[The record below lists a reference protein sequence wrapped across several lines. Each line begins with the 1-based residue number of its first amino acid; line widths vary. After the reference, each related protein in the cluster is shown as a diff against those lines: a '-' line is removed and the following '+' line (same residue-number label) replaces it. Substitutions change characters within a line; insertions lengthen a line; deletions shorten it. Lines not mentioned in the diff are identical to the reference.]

1 MAVRVAAA
9 SGAAA
14 ARAGTPRAGQ
24 HQSEREH
31 EPTLAPPLHRVL
43 LEPAAVLK
51 RARCD
56 RGKLVARVTTRQ
68 YLLQECA
75 LRCSNE
81 RIGERGGKNG
91 RGRRQ
96 PARAGPARAHRLG
109 GAPILPRRPLQDR
122 NRRASSGSVGS
133 RSPGCSTTPGPA
145 AWSGSRSATRAT
157 IDIELSGRLMDAL
170 GLQHCVVTDTPDEH
184 PAAIREHLGAA
195 AAELLTELITPDD
208 VLGLSWARSVSAMA
222 IAVKQL
228 ATVPVVQLT
237 GALRSARGRREL
249 DRAGARRGPGRPAG
263 RPTTSTRPMS
273 VADAATARAL
283 RRQPE
288 VAQALAR
295 IPSVTKAVAGVG
307 AWAPGQSTLYD
318 ATGEA
323 ERADA
328 APARRLRRRVRDH
341 AGRPGSTRRRRAVQA
356 HDRNHRR
363 ADDRPSPR

>member
-1 MAVRVAAA
+1 MVAADGNLRGPAQLVLTASVARRYYLDGRSKIEIAGEFGLSRFKVARLLDDARA
-9 SGAAA
+9 SG
-14 ARAGTPRAGQ
+14 
-24 HQSEREH
+24 
-31 EPTLAPPLHRVL
+31 
-43 LEPAAVLK
+43 
-51 RARCD
+51 
-56 RGKLVARVTTRQ
+56 LV
-68 YLLQECA
+68 
-75 LRCSNE
+75 
-81 RIGERGGKNG
+81 RIEIG
-91 RGRRQ
+91 
-96 PARAGPARAHRLG
+96 H
-109 GAPILPRRPLQDR
+109 
-122 NRRASSGSVGS
+122 
-133 RSPGCSTTPGPA
+133 PG
-145 AWSGSRSATRAT
+145 T

-170 GLQHCVVTDTPDEH
+170 GLQHCVVTDTPDVH

-237 GALRSARGRREL
+237 GALRSPGVDESSIELVRDVARVSG
-249 DRAGARRGPGRPAG
+249 GPAYYYYA
-263 RPTTSTRPMS
+263 PMS

-323 ERADA
+323 ECAELSRRGVCADVSGIMLDDQGTPVVA
-328 APARRLRRRVRDH
+328 ALSKRMIGITAEQMIAIPEVIAIVYGIAKVDALIAAVRGGLVNSVVTH
-341 AGRPGSTRRRRAVQA
+341 STLALAVLEA
-356 HDRNHRR
+356 VR
-363 ADDRPSPR
+363 